1 MGPIHGP
8 RGGGKVDQA
17 SGQTNI
23 VRFPLSVRRASPRG
37 AQAAAPGANRHEFT
51 ERELSVLCRW
61 FSAMKYAFPGTE
73 GVMIVSHPERYSAVG
88 LYNYSGAAPNCLVAK
103 HESGDGARFF
113 WSTEFDPPR
122 RIGDLSEIINAH
134 IRAIRPPR
142 DEKDWLD
149 PAGWTLVYA
158 SRLITTQLQVV

>member
-1 MGPIHGP
+1 ME
-8 RGGGKVDQA
+8 QA
-17 SGQTNI
+17 SRQTKI
-23 VRFPLSVRRASPRG
+23 VRFPLPVRKVPPQG
-37 AQAAAPGANRHEFT
+37 AAAAAPGANRHEFT
-51 ERELSVLCRW
+51 ERELNRLCRW

-88 LYNYSGAAPNCLVAK
+88 LYSRSGAAPNCLVAK
-103 HESGDGARFF
+103 HETGDGVRFF

-122 RIGDLSEIINAH
+122 RIGDLSEIIDAH

-158 SRLITTQLQVV
+158 SRLIATQLQVV